1 MPFHAASAGSTASAR
16 LGATGRAAGPCQK
29 AHQIESA
36 LQYLDGDL
44 QLSSSFSNGEPTQGA
59 VVRLL
64 NADGTPG
71 QELGRT
77 DADGRLNL
85 DLSSVGNGTVD
96 LQVDGGPGHR
106 DYLELP
112 VQDGE
117 VNLNEVVVLPFSLVM
132 VGLLVSVR
140 RRTTEPRMATSTG
153 SDALDRMVE
162 RLGAPPIQS
171 AATSTCSGWP
181 RSSPMPAEEQTDDIK
196 VKGCVSQ
203 VFVRVPSMRE

>member
-1 MPFHAASAGSTASAR
+1 MGSIDRPSMLRLLAPLVLLSAVLQGTVLAPA
-16 LGATGRAAGPCQK
+16 K

-36 LQYLDGDL
+36 LNYLDGDL
-44 QLSSSFSNGEPTQGA
+44 QLSSNFSNGEPTQGA

-77 DADGRLNL
+77 DADGRLSL
-85 DLSSVGNGTVD
+85 DLSTVVNGTVD

-112 VQDGE
+112 VQDGA
-117 VNLNEVVVLPFSLVM
+117 VNLNEVVVFPFSLVL

-140 RRTTEPRMATSTG
+140 RRN
-153 SDALDRMVE
+153 D
-162 RLGAPPIQS
+162 
-171 AATSTCSGWP
+171 
-181 RSSPMPAEEQTDDIK
+181 
-196 VKGCVSQ
+196 
-203 VFVRVPSMRE
+203 

>member
-1 MPFHAASAGSTASAR
+1 MGAIVRPSMLRLLAPLILLSSVFHSAVLAPA
-16 LGATGRAAGPCQK
+16 K

-64 NADGTPG
+64 NADGSPG

-77 DADGRLNL
+77 DAEGRLSL
-85 DLSSVGNGTVD
+85 DLSNVGNGTVD

-112 VQDGE
+112 VQDGS
-117 VNLNEVVVLPFSLVM
+117 VNLNEVVVFPFSLVL

-140 RRTTEPRMATSTG
+140 RRN
-153 SDALDRMVE
+153 D
-162 RLGAPPIQS
+162 
-171 AATSTCSGWP
+171 
-181 RSSPMPAEEQTDDIK
+181 
-196 VKGCVSQ
+196 
-203 VFVRVPSMRE
+203 

>member
-1 MPFHAASAGSTASAR
+1 MSTNDRPSMLRLLAPLLLLGSVLHGAVLASA
-16 LGATGRAAGPCQK
+16 K

-77 DADGRLNL
+77 DAEGRLSL
-85 DLSSVGNGTVD
+85 DLSSVGNGTVNP
-96 LQVDGGPGHR
+96 QVDGGPGHR
-106 DYLELP
+106 DYLELSF
-112 VQDGE
+112 QDGE
-117 VNLNEVVVLPFSLVM
+117 VDLKEVVMFPFSLMM

-140 RRTTEPRMATSTG
+140 SRN
-153 SDALDRMVE
+153 D
-162 RLGAPPIQS
+162 
-171 AATSTCSGWP
+171 
-181 RSSPMPAEEQTDDIK
+181 
-196 VKGCVSQ
+196 
-203 VFVRVPSMRE
+203 

>member
-1 MPFHAASAGSTASAR
+1 MGTNDCPSMLR
-16 LGATGRAAGPCQK
+16 LLAPLVLLSSVLHGALLAPAK

-36 LQYLDGDL
+36 LHYLDGDL

-71 QELGRT
+71 LELGHT
-77 DADGRLNL
+77 DAEGRLSL
-85 DLSSVGNGTVD
+85 DLSSVANGTVD

-112 VQDGE
+112 VREGE
-117 VNLNEVVVLPFSLVM
+117 VNLNEVVIYPFSLVM

-140 RRTTEPRMATSTG
+140 RR
-153 SDALDRMVE
+153 
-162 RLGAPPIQS
+162 
-171 AATSTCSGWP
+171 
-181 RSSPMPAEEQTDDIK
+181 DD
-196 VKGCVSQ
+196 
-203 VFVRVPSMRE
+203 

>member
-1 MPFHAASAGSTASAR
+1 MGIIDPPSMLRLLAPLVLLSSVLHSAVLAPA
-16 LGATGRAAGPCQK
+16 K

-44 QLSSSFSNGEPTQGA
+44 QLSSNFSNGEPTQGA

-77 DADGRLNL
+77 DAEGRLSL

-117 VNLNEVVVLPFSLVM
+117 VDLDQVVSLPFTLVL
-132 VGLLVSVR
+132 VGLLVNVR
-140 RRTTEPRMATSTG
+140 RR
-153 SDALDRMVE
+153 SDSHID
-162 RLGAPPIQS
+162 GP
-171 AATSTCSGWP
+171 
-181 RSSPMPAEEQTDDIK
+181 
-196 VKGCVSQ
+196 
-203 VFVRVPSMRE
+203 

>member
-1 MPFHAASAGSTASAR
+1 MGIIDPPSMLRLLAPLVLLSSVLHSAVLAPA
-16 LGATGRAAGPCQK
+16 K

-44 QLSSSFSNGEPTQGA
+44 QLSSNFSNGEPTQGA

-71 QELGRT
+71 KELGRT

-85 DLSSVGNGTVD
+85 DLSTVDNGTVD

-112 VQDGE
+112 VHDGE

-140 RRTTEPRMATSTG
+140 RRN
-153 SDALDRMVE
+153 D
-162 RLGAPPIQS
+162 
-171 AATSTCSGWP
+171 
-181 RSSPMPAEEQTDDIK
+181 
-196 VKGCVSQ
+196 
-203 VFVRVPSMRE
+203 

>member
-1 MPFHAASAGSTASAR
+1 MGTIDRPSMLRLLTPLVLLSAVLQGTVLAPA
-16 LGATGRAAGPCQK
+16 K

-36 LQYLDGDL
+36 LHYLDGDL
-44 QLSSSFSNGEPTQGA
+44 KLSSSFSNGEPTQGA

-77 DADGRLNL
+77 DADGRLSL
-85 DLSSVGNGTVD
+85 DLSTVGNGTVD

-112 VQDGE
+112 VHDGT
-117 VNLNEVVVLPFSLVM
+117 VNVNEVVMLPFSLVL

-140 RRTTEPRMATSTG
+140 RRN
-153 SDALDRMVE
+153 D
-162 RLGAPPIQS
+162 
-171 AATSTCSGWP
+171 
-181 RSSPMPAEEQTDDIK
+181 
-196 VKGCVSQ
+196 
-203 VFVRVPSMRE
+203 

>member
-1 MPFHAASAGSTASAR
+1 MDVIDRASMLRLLAPLLLLSSVLHSTVLAPA
-16 LGATGRAAGPCQK
+16 K

-36 LQYLDGDL
+36 LHYLDGDL

-77 DADGRLNL
+77 DADGRLSL
-85 DLSSVGNGTVD
+85 DLSTVGNGTVD

-112 VQDGE
+112 VHDGT
-117 VNLNEVVVLPFSLVM
+117 VNVNEVVMVPFSLVL

-140 RRTTEPRMATSTG
+140 RRN
-153 SDALDRMVE
+153 D
-162 RLGAPPIQS
+162 
-171 AATSTCSGWP
+171 
-181 RSSPMPAEEQTDDIK
+181 
-196 VKGCVSQ
+196 
-203 VFVRVPSMRE
+203 

>member
-1 MPFHAASAGSTASAR
+1 MDVIDRASMLR
-16 LGATGRAAGPCQK
+16 LLAPLLVLSSVVYGTGLAPAK

-36 LQYLDGDL
+36 LHYLDGDL

-77 DADGRLNL
+77 DADGRLSL
-85 DLSSVGNGTVD
+85 DLSTVGNGTVD

-112 VQDGE
+112 IHDGA
-117 VNLNEVVVLPFSLVM
+117 VNVNEVVMFPFSLVL

-140 RRTTEPRMATSTG
+140 RRN
-153 SDALDRMVE
+153 D
-162 RLGAPPIQS
+162 
-171 AATSTCSGWP
+171 
-181 RSSPMPAEEQTDDIK
+181 
-196 VKGCVSQ
+196 
-203 VFVRVPSMRE
+203 

>member
-1 MPFHAASAGSTASAR
+1 MGVIDRASMLR
-16 LGATGRAAGPCQK
+16 LLAPLLLLSSVVYGTGLAPAK

-36 LQYLDGDL
+36 LHYLDGDL

-77 DADGRLNL
+77 NADGRLSL
-85 DLSSVGNGTVD
+85 DLSTVGNGTVD

-112 VQDGE
+112 VHDGT
-117 VNLNEVVVLPFSLVM
+117 VNVDEVVMLPFSLVL

-140 RRTTEPRMATSTG
+140 RRN
-153 SDALDRMVE
+153 D
-162 RLGAPPIQS
+162 
-171 AATSTCSGWP
+171 
-181 RSSPMPAEEQTDDIK
+181 
-196 VKGCVSQ
+196 
-203 VFVRVPSMRE
+203 

>member
-1 MPFHAASAGSTASAR
+1 MSTIDLASMLRLLAPLVLLSSVLHSAV
-16 LGATGRAAGPCQK
+16 LAPAK

-36 LQYLDGDL
+36 LHYLDGDL
-44 QLSSSFSNGEPTQGA
+44 QLCSSFSNGEPTQGA

-71 QELGRT
+71 QELGHT
-77 DADGRLNL
+77 DAKGRLSL
-85 DLSSVGNGTVD
+85 DLSSVDNGTVD

-117 VNLNEVVVLPFSLVM
+117 VDLNEVVVFPFSLVM

-140 RRTTEPRMATSTG
+140 RQN
-153 SDALDRMVE
+153 D
-162 RLGAPPIQS
+162 
-171 AATSTCSGWP
+171 
-181 RSSPMPAEEQTDDIK
+181 
-196 VKGCVSQ
+196 
-203 VFVRVPSMRE
+203 

>member
-1 MPFHAASAGSTASAR
+1 MGTIDRPSMLRLLAPLVLLGSV
-16 LGATGRAAGPCQK
+16 LQGALVAPAK

-44 QLSSSFSNGEPTQGA
+44 QLSSNFSNGEPTQGA

-71 QELGRT
+71 KELGRT

-85 DLSSVGNGTVD
+85 DLSTVDNGTVD

-112 VQDGE
+112 VHDGE
-117 VNLNEVVVLPFSLVM
+117 VNLNEVVVFPFSLVM

-140 RRTTEPRMATSTG
+140 RRN
-153 SDALDRMVE
+153 D
-162 RLGAPPIQS
+162 
-171 AATSTCSGWP
+171 
-181 RSSPMPAEEQTDDIK
+181 
-196 VKGCVSQ
+196 
-203 VFVRVPSMRE
+203 